1 MANIKS
7 ETTGQKHISTIA
19 TDIKQLISD
28 ISTGKPAN
36 MTEENLNVFLNN
48 IKEAILAWNT
58 SQVKAEKYEGKLRMS
73 SIGKPARQLW
83 YDKHSPKDRKDEDTG
98 LNLKFLYGHIIEHLV
113 LYLAELAGHKIKDQQ
128 RKVEVSGVAGH
139 IDSIIDGEVCD
150 VKSASPFSFKKFQS
164 GEIVGDDP
172 FGYHAQLA
180 AYEEGCDTKAG
191 GFLVVDKSSGDIC
204 FYKPDDM
211 AKPNV
216 KSLIK
221 NLRESLEK
229 DTPPEKCYE
238 FKTEKNGNKTLAT
251 GCMFCPHKWECH
263 SDANSGKGLRVFK
276 YSNKNVMLA
285 EVVKEPNVDEITNQY
300 KEQLKNYGKRTETQ
314 APTN

>member
-1 MANIKS
+1 MENIKL
-7 ETTGQKHISTIA
+7 ETTGQKHISNLA
-19 TDIKQLISD
+19 TDIKKLIAD
-28 ISTGKPAN
+28 ISNGKPAN
-36 MTEENLNVFLNN
+36 MTEENMNVFLNN
-48 IKEAILAWNT
+48 IKEAMLAWNT
-58 SQVKAEKYEGKLRMS
+58 PPVKTDKEGQLRMS
-73 SIGKPARQLW
+73 VLGKPPRQLW
-83 YDKHSPKDRKDEDTG
+83 YDKHSPKERRDDDAG

-113 LYLAELAGHKIKDQQ
+113 LYLAELAGHKIEDQQ
-128 RKVEVSGVAGH
+128 KKVEIDGITGH
-139 IDSIIDGEVCD
+139 IDSKIDGEICD

-172 FGYHAQLA
+172 FGYHAQLSG
-180 AYEEGCDTKAG
+180 YETANGTKEG

-204 FYKPDDM
+204 FYKPEDM

-221 NLRESLEK
+221 NLRSALEK

-263 SDANSGKGLRVFK
+263 SDTNNGKGLRVFK

-285 EVVKEPNVDEITNQY
+285 DVVKQPLVEEITY
-300 KEQLKNYGKRTETQ
+300 EYEDQLKNYGKRTQ
-314 APTN
+314 A

>member
-1 MANIKS
+1 MENIKS
-7 ETTGQKHISTIA
+7 ETTGQKHISTLA
-19 TDIKQLISD
+19 SDIKHLISE
-28 ISTGKPAN
+28 ISNGKPAN
-36 MTEENLNVFLNN
+36 MTEENMDVFLKN
-48 IKEAILAWNT
+48 IKEAMLAWNT
-58 SQVKAEKYEGKLRMS
+58 PPVRTDKEGKLRMS
-73 SIGKPARQLW
+73 VLGKPARQLW
-83 YDKHSPKDRKDEDTG
+83 YDKHSPKDRKDEDAG

-113 LYLAELAGHKIKDQQ
+113 LYLAELAGHKIEDQQ
-128 RKVEVSGVAGH
+128 KKVEIDGVTGH
-139 IDSIIDGEVCD
+139 IDSKIDGEICD

-172 FGYHAQLA
+172 FGYHAQLSG
-180 AYEEGCDTKAG
+180 YETAMGTKAG

-204 FYKPDDM
+204 FYKPEDM

-221 NLRESLEK
+221 NLKTTLQQ

-263 SDANSGKGLRVFK
+263 ADAHDGKGLRVFK

-285 EVVKEPNVDEITNQY
+285 DVVKQPLVEEITY
-300 KEQLKNYGKRTETQ
+300 EYEKQLKDYSKRI
-314 APTN
+314 

>member
-1 MANIKS
+1 MENIKL
-7 ETTGQKHISTIA
+7 ETTGQKHISNLA
-19 TDIKQLISD
+19 TDIKKLIAD
-28 ISTGKPAN
+28 ISNGKPAN
-36 MTEENLNVFLNN
+36 MTEENMDVFLNN
-48 IKEAILAWNT
+48 IKEAMLAWNT
-58 SQVKAEKYEGKLRMS
+58 PPVKTDKEGQLRMS
-73 SIGKPARQLW
+73 VLGKPPRQLW
-83 YDKHSPKDRKDEDTG
+83 YDKHSPKERKDDDAG

-113 LYLAELAGHKIKDQQ
+113 LYLAELAGHKIEDQQ
-128 RKVEVSGVAGH
+128 KKVEIDGITGH
-139 IDSIIDGEVCD
+139 IDSKIDGEICD

-172 FGYHAQLA
+172 FGYHAQLSG
-180 AYEEGCDTKAG
+180 YETAMGTKAG

-221 NLRESLEK
+221 TLKSTLEQ

-251 GCMFCPHKWECH
+251 GCMFCSHKWECH
-263 SDANSGKGLRVFK
+263 ADVNDGKGLRVFK

-285 EVVKEPNVDEITNQY
+285 EVVKQPNVDEITNEY
-300 KEQLKNYGKRTETQ
+300 KEQLKSYGKRTETQ
-314 APTN
+314 TPAN

>member
-1 MANIKS
+1 MENIKS
-7 ETTGQKHISTIA
+7 ETTGQKHISTLA
-19 TDIKQLISD
+19 TDIKHLISE
-28 ISTGKPAN
+28 ISNGKPAN
-36 MTEENLNVFLNN
+36 MTEENMDVFLKN
-48 IKEAILAWNT
+48 IKEAMLAWNT
-58 SQVKAEKYEGKLRMS
+58 PPVRTDKEGKLRMS
-73 SIGKPARQLW
+73 VLGKPARQLW
-83 YDKHSPKDRKDEDTG
+83 YDKHSPKDRKDEDAG

-113 LYLAELAGHKIKDQQ
+113 LYLAELAGHKIEDQQ
-128 RKVEVSGVAGH
+128 KKVEIDGVTGH
-139 IDSIIDGEVCD
+139 IDSKIDGEICD

-172 FGYHAQLA
+172 FGYHAQLSG
-180 AYEEGCDTKAG
+180 YETAMGTKAG

-204 FYKPDDM
+204 FYKPEDM

-221 NLRESLEK
+221 NLKTTLQQ

-251 GCMFCPHKWECH
+251 GCMFCSHKWECH
-263 SDANSGKGLRVFK
+263 SDTNGGKGLRVFK

-285 EVVKEPNVDEITNQY
+285 DVVKQPLVEEITY
-300 KEQLKNYGKRTETQ
+300 EYEKQLKDYSKRV
-314 APTN
+314 

>member
-1 MANIKS
+1 MENIKS
-7 ETTGQKHISTIA
+7 ETIGQKHISTLA
-19 TDIKQLISD
+19 TDIKHLISE
-28 ISTGKPAN
+28 ISNGKPAN
-36 MTEENLNVFLNN
+36 MTEENMDVFLKN
-48 IKEAILAWNT
+48 IKEAMLAWNT
-58 SQVKAEKYEGKLRMS
+58 PPVRTDKEGKLRMS
-73 SIGKPARQLW
+73 VLGKPARQLW
-83 YDKHSPKDRKDEDTG
+83 YDKHSPKDRKDEDSG

-113 LYLAELAGHKIKDQQ
+113 LYLAELAGHNIKDQQ
-128 RKVEVSGVAGH
+128 RKVEVSGVSGH

-180 AYEEGCDTKAG
+180 AYEEGCNTKAG

-221 NLRESLEK
+221 NLNTALEQ

-238 FKTEKNGNKTLAT
+238 YKTEKNGNKTLAT

-263 SDANSGKGLRVFK
+263 TDANGGKGLRVFK

-300 KEQLKNYGKRTETQ
+300 KEQLKNYGKRTDTQ
-314 APTN
+314 APVN

>member
-1 MANIKS
+1 MENIKL
-7 ETTGQKHISTIA
+7 ETTGQKHISNLA
-19 TDIKQLISD
+19 TDIKKLIAD
-28 ISTGKPAN
+28 ISNGKPAN
-36 MTEENLNVFLNN
+36 MTEENMDVFLNN
-48 IKEAILAWNT
+48 IKEAMLAWNT
-58 SQVKAEKYEGKLRMS
+58 PPVKTDKEGQLRMS
-73 SIGKPARQLW
+73 VLGKPPRQLW
-83 YDKHSPKDRKDEDTG
+83 YDKHSPKERKDDDAG

-113 LYLAELAGHKIKDQQ
+113 LYLAELAGHKIEDQQ
-128 RKVEVSGVAGH
+128 KKVEIDGITGH
-139 IDSIIDGEVCD
+139 IDSKIDGEICD

-172 FGYHAQLA
+172 FGYHAQLSG
-180 AYEEGCDTKAG
+180 YETAMGTKAG

-221 NLRESLEK
+221 TLKSTLEQ

-251 GCMFCPHKWECH
+251 GCMFCSHKWECH
-263 SDANSGKGLRVFK
+263 ADANDGKGLRVFK

-285 EVVKEPNVDEITNQY
+285 EVVKQPNVDEITNEY
-300 KEQLKNYGKRTETQ
+300 KEQLKSYGKRTETQ
-314 APTN
+314 TPAN

>member
-1 MANIKS
+1 MENIKL
-7 ETTGQKHISTIA
+7 ETTGQKHISNLA
-19 TDIKQLISD
+19 TDIKKLIAD
-28 ISTGKPAN
+28 ISNGKPAN
-36 MTEENLNVFLNN
+36 MTEENMNVFLNN
-48 IKEAILAWNT
+48 IKEAMLAWNT
-58 SQVKAEKYEGKLRMS
+58 PPVKTDKEGQLRMS
-73 SIGKPARQLW
+73 VLGKPPRQLW
-83 YDKHSPKDRKDEDTG
+83 YDKHSPKERRDDDAG

-113 LYLAELAGHKIKDQQ
+113 LYLAELAGHKIEDQQ
-128 RKVEVSGVAGH
+128 KKVEIDGITGH
-139 IDSIIDGEVCD
+139 IDSKIDGEICD

-172 FGYHAQLA
+172 FGYHAQLSG
-180 AYEEGCDTKAG
+180 YETAMGTKAG

-204 FYKPDDM
+204 FYKPEDM

-221 NLRESLEK
+221 NLRTALEK

-263 SDANSGKGLRVFK
+263 ADANDGKGLRVFK

-285 EVVKEPNVDEITNQY
+285 EVVKQPNVDEITNEY
-300 KEQLKNYGKRTETQ
+300 KEQLKSYGKRTETQ
-314 APTN
+314 TPAN

>member
-1 MANIKS
+1 MENIKL
-7 ETTGQKHISTIA
+7 ETTGQKHISNLA
-19 TDIKQLISD
+19 TDIKKLIAD
-28 ISTGKPAN
+28 ISNGKPAN
-36 MTEENLNVFLNN
+36 MTEENMDVFLNN
-48 IKEAILAWNT
+48 IKEAMLAWNT
-58 SQVKAEKYEGKLRMS
+58 PPVKTDKEGQLRMS
-73 SIGKPARQLW
+73 VLGKPPRQLW
-83 YDKHSPKDRKDEDTG
+83 YDKHSPKERKDDDAG

-113 LYLAELAGHKIKDQQ
+113 LYLAELAGHKIEDQQ
-128 RKVEVSGVAGH
+128 KKVEIDGITGH
-139 IDSIIDGEVCD
+139 IDSKIDGEICD

-172 FGYHAQLA
+172 FGYHAQLSG
-180 AYEEGCDTKAG
+180 YETAMGTKAG

-221 NLRESLEK
+221 TLKSTLEQ

-263 SDANSGKGLRVFK
+263 ADANDGKGLRVFK

-285 EVVKEPNVDEITNQY
+285 DVVKQPLVEEITY
-300 KEQLKNYGKRTETQ
+300 EYEKQLKNYGKRT
-314 APTN
+314 

>member
-1 MANIKS
+1 MENIKS
-7 ETTGQKHISTIA
+7 ETTGQKHISTLA
-19 TDIKQLISD
+19 TDIKHLISE
-28 ISTGKPAN
+28 ISNGKPAN
-36 MTEENLNVFLNN
+36 MTEENMDVFLKN
-48 IKEAILAWNT
+48 IKEAMLAWNT
-58 SQVKAEKYEGKLRMS
+58 PRVKPDKEGQLRMS
-73 SIGKPARQLW
+73 SIGKPSRQLW

-98 LNLKFLYGHIIEHLV
+98 MNLKFLYGHIIEHLV
-113 LYLAELAGHKIKDQQ
+113 LYLAELAGHKVEDQQ
-128 RKVEVSGVAGH
+128 RKVEVEGVSGH
-139 IDSIIDGEVCD
+139 IDSIIDGEICD
-150 VKSASPFSFKKFQS
+150 VKSASSFSFKKFKS

-180 AYEEGCDTKAG
+180 GYEEGCDTKEG

-221 NLRESLEK
+221 NLNTALK
-229 DTPPEKCYE
+229 QDTPPEKCYE

-263 SDANSGKGLRVFK
+263 SDTNNGKGLRVFK
-276 YSNKNVMLA
+276 YANKNVMLA
-285 EVVKEPNVDEITNQY
+285 DVVKQPLVEEITY
-300 KEQLKNYGKRTETQ
+300 EYEKQLKDYSKRK
-314 APTN
+314 

>member
-1 MANIKS
+1 MENIKL
-7 ETTGQKHISTIA
+7 ETTGQKHISNLA
-19 TDIKQLISD
+19 TDIKKLIAD
-28 ISTGKPAN
+28 ISNGKPAN
-36 MTEENLNVFLNN
+36 MTEENMNVFLNN
-48 IKEAILAWNT
+48 IKEAMLAWNT
-58 SQVKAEKYEGKLRMS
+58 PPVKTDKEGQLRMS
-73 SIGKPARQLW
+73 VIGKPARQLW
-83 YDKHSPKDRKDEDTG
+83 YDKHSPKDRKDEDAG
-98 LNLKFLYGHIIEHLV
+98 LNLKFLYGHIIEHLI
-113 LYLAELAGHKIKDQQ
+113 LYLAELSGHKIEDQQ
-128 RKVEVSGVAGH
+128 KKVEIDGISGH
-139 IDSIIDGEVCD
+139 IDSKIDGEICD
-150 VKSASPFSFKKFQS
+150 VKSASSFSFKKFQS

-172 FGYHAQLA
+172 FGYHAQLSG
-180 AYEEGCDTKAG
+180 YETAMGTKAG

-221 NLRESLEK
+221 TLKSTLEQ

-263 SDANSGKGLRVFK
+263 ADANDGKGLRVFK

-285 EVVKEPNVDEITNQY
+285 EVVKQPNVDEITNEY
-300 KEQLKNYGKRTETQ
+300 KEQLKSYGKRTETQ
-314 APTN
+314 TPAN

>member
-1 MANIKS
+1 MENIKL
-7 ETTGQKHISTIA
+7 ETTGQKHISNLA
-19 TDIKQLISD
+19 TDIKKLIAD
-28 ISTGKPAN
+28 ISNGKPAN
-36 MTEENLNVFLNN
+36 MTEENMNVFLNN
-48 IKEAILAWNT
+48 IKEAMLAWNT
-58 SQVKAEKYEGKLRMS
+58 PPVKTDKEGQLRMS
-73 SIGKPARQLW
+73 VLGKPPRQLW
-83 YDKHSPKDRKDEDTG
+83 YDKHSPKERRDDDAG

-113 LYLAELAGHKIKDQQ
+113 LYLAELAGHKIEDQQ
-128 RKVEVSGVAGH
+128 KKVEIDGVTGH
-139 IDSIIDGEVCD
+139 IDSKIDGEICD

-172 FGYHAQLA
+172 FGYHAQLSG
-180 AYEEGCDTKAG
+180 YETAMGTKAG

-221 NLRESLEK
+221 NLNTALEQ

-238 FKTEKNGNKTLAT
+238 YKTEKNGNKTLAT

-263 SDANSGKGLRVFK
+263 SDANGGKGLRVFK

-300 KEQLKNYGKRTETQ
+300 KEQLENYGKRTDTQ
-314 APTN
+314 APSN

>member
-128 RKVEVSGVAGH
+128 RKVEVSGVSGH

-263 SDANSGKGLRVFK
+263 SDANGGKGLRVFK
-276 YSNKNVMLA
+276 YSNGLKYLTQTPKPPKVI
-285 EVVKEPNVDEITNQY
+285 EV
-300 KEQLKNYGKRTETQ
+300 TQ
-314 APTN
+314 I

>member
-1 MANIKS
+1 MENIKL
-7 ETTGQKHISTIA
+7 ETTGQKHISNLA
-19 TDIKQLISD
+19 TDIKKLIAD
-28 ISTGKPAN
+28 ISNGKPAN
-36 MTEENLNVFLNN
+36 MTEENMNVFLNN
-48 IKEAILAWNT
+48 IKEAMLAWNT
-58 SQVKAEKYEGKLRMS
+58 PPVKTDKEGQLRMS
-73 SIGKPARQLW
+73 VLGKPPRQLW
-83 YDKHSPKDRKDEDTG
+83 YDKHSPKERRDDDAG

-113 LYLAELAGHKIKDQQ
+113 LYLAELAGHKIEDQQ
-128 RKVEVSGVAGH
+128 KKVEIDGITGH
-139 IDSIIDGEVCD
+139 IDSKIDGEICD

-172 FGYHAQLA
+172 FGYHAQLSG
-180 AYEEGCDTKAG
+180 YETAMGTKAG

-221 NLRESLEK
+221 TLKSTLEQ

-263 SDANSGKGLRVFK
+263 ADANDGKGLRVFK

-285 EVVKEPNVDEITNQY
+285 KVVKQPNVDEITNEY

-314 APTN
+314 TLAN

>member
-1 MANIKS
+1 MENIKL
-7 ETTGQKHISTIA
+7 ETTGQKHISNLA
-19 TDIKQLISD
+19 TDIKKLIAD
-28 ISTGKPAN
+28 ISNGKPADMN
-36 MTEENLNVFLNN
+36 EENINVFLNN
-48 IKEAILAWNT
+48 IKEAMLAWNT
-58 SQVKAEKYEGKLRMS
+58 PPVKTDKEGQLRMS
-73 SIGKPARQLW
+73 VLGKPPRQLW
-83 YDKHSPKDRKDEDTG
+83 YDKHSPKERRDDDAG

-113 LYLAELAGHKIKDQQ
+113 LYLAELAGHKIEDQQ
-128 RKVEVSGVAGH
+128 KKVEIDGITGH
-139 IDSIIDGEVCD
+139 IDSKIDGEICD

-172 FGYHAQLA
+172 FGYHAQLSG
-180 AYEEGCDTKAG
+180 YETAMGTKAG

-221 NLRESLEK
+221 TLKSTLEQ

-263 SDANSGKGLRVFK
+263 ADANDGKGLRVFK

-285 EVVKEPNVDEITNQY
+285 KVVKQPNVDEITNEY

-314 APTN
+314 TLAN

>member
-1 MANIKS
+1 MENIKLG
-7 ETTGQKHISTIA
+7 TTGQKHISTIA

-83 YDKHSPKDRKDEDTG
+83 YDKHSPKDRKDEDSG

-113 LYLAELAGHKIKDQQ
+113 LYLAELAGHNIKDQQ
-128 RKVEVSGVAGH
+128 RKVEVSGVSGH

-172 FGYHAQLA
+172 FGYHAQLSG
-180 AYEEGCDTKAG
+180 YETAMGTKAG

-204 FYKPDDM
+204 FYKPEDM

-221 NLRESLEK
+221 NLRTTLEQ

-263 SDANSGKGLRVFK
+263 SDANGGKGLRVFK

-285 EVVKEPNVDEITNQY
+285 EVIKEPNVDEITNQY
-300 KEQLKNYGKRTETQ
+300 KEQLKNYGKRTDTQ
-314 APTN
+314 APSN

>member
-1 MANIKS
+1 MENIKL
-7 ETTGQKHISTIA
+7 ETTGQKHISNLA
-19 TDIKQLISD
+19 TDIKKLIAD
-28 ISTGKPAN
+28 ISNGKPAN
-36 MTEENLNVFLNN
+36 MTEENMDVFLNN
-48 IKEAILAWNT
+48 IKEAMLAWNT
-58 SQVKAEKYEGKLRMS
+58 PPVKTDKEGQLRMS
-73 SIGKPARQLW
+73 VSIGKPARQLW

-128 RKVEVSGVAGH
+128 RKVEVSGVSGH

-263 SDANSGKGLRVFK
+263 SDANDGKGLRVFK

-314 APTN
+314 APAN